1 MKKKGFTL
9 IELLAVIVILAI
21 IALIATPLVL
31 KYIETARTNSKI
43 TSTHNYMKA
52 VENALASY
60 SITNKGK
67 SYPEGCYEISKLNN
81 DLDISIKGDLP
92 SEGTICIE
100 DNKIEKGI
108 VKYPDNKIIKYEDSK
123 ATLSDEEMFESFN
136 SVSNYIIDE
145 DLEFAYDESAGG
157 YVATLP
163 ITSDIASQFSKQM
176 DYDLIIDNG
185 EAELIYAFTGVD
197 ILAFVSHDNVPI
209 EIVLNNE
216 MIVFAFAKEILGI
229 HNVKIGNARLNKE
242 KILFSISDGGSMTI
256 IGNDLIAGDANI
268 VIKDEEGTEYYND
281 TITLEDYREEGIIA
295 ADWGCRDNMPK
306 HPEVYTAL
314 INGKTI
320 TIEVTQTV
328 DGKEIVSSVT
338 KGLNSMLRDDDHN
351 DYLSR
356 QSMLLIEASGC

>member
-1 MKKKGFTL
+1 
-9 IELLAVIVILAI
+9 
-21 IALIATPLVL
+21 
-31 KYIETARTNSKI
+31 
-43 TSTHNYMKA
+43 
-52 VENALASY
+52 
-60 SITNKGK
+60 
-67 SYPEGCYEISKLNN
+67 
-81 DLDISIKGDLP
+81 
-92 SEGTICIE
+92 
-100 DNKIEKGI
+100 
-108 VKYPDNKIIKYEDSK
+108 
-123 ATLSDEEMFESFN
+123 MFESFN

-281 TITLEDYREEGIIA
+281 TITLEDYREKGIIA